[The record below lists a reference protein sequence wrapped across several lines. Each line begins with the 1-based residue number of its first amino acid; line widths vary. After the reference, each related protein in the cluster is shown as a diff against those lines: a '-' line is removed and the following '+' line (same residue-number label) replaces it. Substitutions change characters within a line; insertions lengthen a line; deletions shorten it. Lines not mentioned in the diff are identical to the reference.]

1 MLKNKTWVIAALF
14 VALAMIFGCVEPGLD
29 DGSQPREAVDLVI
42 EGDDIVL
49 EKIGSSAGQEMI
61 TIDGTKV
68 TFKGASVTS
77 AGFSYTF
84 PPEAAGYPE
93 VVVYFEVLE
102 IKKGRPGLLIKNSD
116 MSNYAGIANDQ
127 DPAYQLNDSDIH
139 FTEKMEFDT
148 DKRPTVAFKG
158 GKIAFQHQAYNN
170 GTEGTS
176 GVVNGDVEY
185 TLEVIKIVFP
195 GLADAKVIFNADGGK
210 AVETI
215 VVQQGKEIGDLPV
228 TTKDGAVFTG
238 WYTTAAS
245 KITTEEGDV
254 TRPVGT
260 EVVSDYIVESEK
272 TITLKAGWATAS
284 GVTVTK
290 NSLIHAKPAFS
301 GPGGDITLGTDG
313 SAIFAVSDS
322 WSSIVKYVFPAELT
336 TANGAGTVASP
347 YTYKYNVVEL
357 TVTTTEDF
365 VIQVQN
371 SSGGNINRYPSG
383 DEVVALKKG
392 VENKFSV
399 ALYDSGWG
407 GLAFQNK
414 VNDDGNKAKTGPVTV
429 TLVSAVFTEGTLYKV
444 SFDKSVPMNFTDVA
458 TQTIIAG
465 RKATKPNTGNSGWI
479 INTSVNV
486 YDFLGWY
493 LDGKP
498 YDFGAAVT
506 ADIDLV
512 SKWTVINQR
521 FVSFNANGGT
531 FTGLDRQAVNVGA
544 SNPTAVNITLWPVK
558 TADPAGAG
566 TYVGWFDLSVTPVVR
581 YHDGTDALTTEITKD
596 VTLTAVWAPTEPK
609 VFTTFTA
616 NGGYGATATANAGEW
631 TINPS
636 YQRLRLDLGDVYP
649 SYMYSSITIEFTSA
663 TPTFRVHTF
672 DASGNNTT
680 GSPYYPDTSTGTVT
694 VNNSGATRYI
704 GFDNSGS
711 AAITLKITK
720 ITLNID

>member
-29 DGSQPREAVDLVI
+29 DGSQPREAVDLEI

-102 IKKGRPGLLIKNSD
+102 IKKGRPGLLVKNSD
-116 MSNYAGIANDQ
+116 MSNYGGIVNDQ
-127 DPAYQLNDSDIH
+127 DPAYQLNDSDIK
-139 FTEKMEFDT
+139 FTKGMEFDT
-148 DKRPTVAFKG
+148 GKRPTGAFKG

-195 GLADAKVIFNADGGK
+195 GLADAKVIFDADGGK

-215 VVQQGKEIGDLPV
+215 VVQQAKEIGDLPA

-238 WYTTAAS
+238 WYTTKAS
-245 KITTEEGDV
+245 TIKVEGVDV
-254 TRPVGT
+254 TRPAGT

-272 TITLKAGWATAS
+272 TLTLKAGWRTTA

-290 NSLIHAKPAFS
+290 ESLIHAFPAFS
-301 GPGGDITLGTDG
+301 GPTADTITVNTNG
-313 SAIFAVSDS
+313 SATFAATDS
-322 WSSIVKYVFPAELT
+322 GWPSVKYAFPTELT
-336 TANGAGTVASP
+336 TANGAGSVASP

-371 SSGGNINRYPSG
+371 AGASTNIDRYPSG
-383 DEVVALKKG
+383 DPVVSLKKG

-399 ALYDSGWG
+399 ALSDSGWG

-414 VNDDGNKAKTGPVTV
+414 VNEEGNKTVSATV
-429 TLVSAVFTEGTLYKV
+429 TIVSAVFTEGTMYKV
-444 SFDKSVPMNFTDVA
+444 SFDRSIPVRNTDVA

-465 RKATKPNTGNSGWI
+465 RKATRPTNPTLTLDNGTWL
-479 INTSVNV
+479 
-486 YDFLGWY
+486 DFEGWY
-493 LDGKP
+493 LDGKL
-498 YDFGAAVT
+498 YDFATAVT
-506 ADIDLV
+506 KDIDLQ
-512 SKWTVINQR
+512 SR
-521 FVSFNANGGT
+521 FGKVTNRYITFDANGGT
-531 FTGLDRQAVNVGA
+531 FTGLERQAVAVSD
-544 SNPTAVNITLWPVK
+544 SNPDATSITTWPVK

-581 YHDGTDALTTEITKD
+581 YHDGTDALETEITKD

-609 VFTTFTA
+609 VFTTFTQS
-616 NGGYGATATANAGEW
+616 GGYGATATENAGEW
-631 TINPS
+631 SINPS

-649 SYMYSSITIEFTSA
+649 NYMYPTITIEFEST

-672 DASGNNTT
+672 DAAGNNTN

-694 VNNSGATRYI
+694 VNNSGATRYV
-704 GFDNSGS
+704 GFDNSGN

-720 ITLNID
+720 ITLNLNP

>member
-84 PPEAAGYPE
+84 PEEAAGYPE
-93 VVVYFEVLE
+93 VEVYFEVLE
-102 IKKGRPGLLIKNSD
+102 IKTGRPGLLIKNSD
-116 MSNYAGIANDQ
+116 MSNFAGIVNDQ
-127 DPAYQLNDSDIH
+127 DPNYQLNDSDLKFEVKKE
-139 FTEKMEFDT
+139 FTSG
-148 DKRPTVAFKG
+148 KRQKDAFKG

-170 GTEGTS
+170 GQEGTE
-176 GVVNGDVEY
+176 GVVNGNVEY

-195 GLADAKVIFNADGGK
+195 GLADAKVIFDADGGK
-210 AVETI
+210 AVET
-215 VVQQGKEIGDLPV
+215 VVVSQGKEIGDLPA
-228 TTKDGAVFTG
+228 TTKDGAVFAG
-238 WYTTAAS
+238 WYTTKAS
-245 KITTEEGDV
+245 TIKVEGVDV
-254 TRPVGT
+254 TRPIGT

-272 TITLKAGWATAS
+272 TLTLKAKWIAS
-284 GVTVTK
+284 GVTVTAK
-290 NSLIHAKPAFS
+290 SLIDAFPKLS
-301 GPGGDITLGTDG
+301 GPTAGTITVDATTGKAT
-313 SAIFAVSDS
+313 FAMPAS
-322 WSSIVKYVFPAELT
+322 WPSVKYAFPQEVID
-336 TANGAGTVASP
+336 ANGSGTVASP

-371 SSGGNINRYPSG
+371 AGASGNINKYPSG
-383 DEVVALKKG
+383 DPVVALKKG

-399 ALYDSGWG
+399 ALSDSGTA

-414 VNDDGNKAKTGPVTV
+414 TNEEGNKDGTV
-429 TLVSAVFTEGTLYKV
+429 ITLVSAVFTEGTLYKV

-458 TQTIIAG
+458 TQTIVAG

-498 YDFGAAVT
+498 YDFDAAVT

-521 FVSFNANGGT
+521 LVSFNANGGT

-544 SNPTAVNITLWPVK
+544 SNPDATDITTWPVK

-581 YHDGTDALTTEITKD
+581 YHDGTTALAIPITKD

-672 DASGNNTT
+672 DTAGNNTT

-711 AAITLKITK
+711 DAITLKITK
-720 ITLNID
+720 ITLNLAP